1 MRRLRVTEAKW
12 KLMVDWSGKGKF
24 ASSDDDIT
32 AATLGLFLRH
42 LRDLGSEYIDA
53 ARLDI
58 RLANADHKYSPPNG
72 KSDLSGNL
80 EPGRK
85 VWLRAAFPCDMFAGV
100 AGTILDSHAP
110 DYGESYAWSS
120 PSSDFCIANGGGAK
134 TNGTRTGKRIS
145 TMDFALA
152 DASLGCDFTRGSG
165 ATQHGGLTLRYSD
178 ANNFLYVRVN
188 GSAVQ
193 LRKVDD
199 GTDSLLASASLN
211 WNAADTHFIQ
221 AELHGE
227 SIRVFVGRK
236 QLIAVSSNFNASA
249 TRHGLYC
256 DGAADHIWH
265 QFGGWASLF
274 YGDLHSIEPQPNAK
288 QCHIRAYDEMR
299 RLDNVTL
306 YMYAT
311 SSFPQTSDEILG
323 DILDYA
329 GVDSAARIL
338 DTGAVLV
345 PQLWSPALWDEQ
357 ASDEIRRLQD
367 EEDGFVYVDGRGFWR
382 MESRAHRASAPH
394 TKAKATLQ
402 ATSAADSASDD
413 SAGAYFSSLH
423 WSDGVGDIEN
433 KLFMRIRDAKNEGH
447 RTAWTLGEKP
457 YFSAGET
464 REFLA
469 ESKDYDVVG
478 GQLTPKKNTDYT
490 ANTQA
495 NGGGTDITDELTVTY
510 PATRLYNGKGTLIR
524 VKFGGTAGYLTRLGM
539 RTVNALAFD
548 APVLVS
554 STNTSS
560 QASYGQRIRSI
571 DARWTREAHRAQTTL
586 NVRLA
591 RRSKQRATIIVALP
605 NGSTLNTL
613 LALQL
618 RLSDRITLQYE
629 AMGVDGDFYI
639 EGSTLD
645 VAQAG
650 KRMERTL
657 LLRQA

>member
-1 MRRLRVTEAKW
+1 MSEA
-12 KLMVDWSGKGKF
+12 KLMVDWGGKGKF
-24 ASSDDDIT
+24 AGDDDDIT
-32 AATLGLFLRH
+32 AATFGLSLRH
-42 LRDLGSEYIDA
+42 LRDLGSEYIGA

-85 VWLRAAFPCDMFAGV
+85 VWLRAAFPCDMFAG
-100 AGTILDSHAP
+100 AADTILDNHTP
-110 DYGESYAWSS
+110 DYGESYVWSS
-120 PSSDFCIANGGGAK
+120 PSSDFRIADGGGAK
-134 TNGTRTGKRIS
+134 TNGVRTGKRIA

-152 DASLGCDFTRGSG
+152 DASLGCDFTRGSN
-165 ATQHGGLTLRYSD
+165 TTHHGGLTLRYSD
-178 ANNFLYVRVN
+178 ADNFLYIRVN

-193 LRKVDD
+193 LRKVED
-199 GTDSLLASASLN
+199 GTDSLLASAVLE
-211 WNAADTHFIQ
+211 WNAAATRFIQ
-221 AELHGE
+221 AELHGD
-227 SIRVFVGRK
+227 SIRVFVGRQ
-236 QLIAVSSNFNASA
+236 QLIAASSDFNADA

-256 DGAADHIWH
+256 DGAADHTWK

-299 RLDNVTL
+299 RLESVTL

-329 GVDSAARIL
+329 GVESAARML

-382 MESRAHRASAPH
+382 LESRTHRASAPH
-394 TKAKATLQ
+394 TKARATLQ
-402 ATSAADSASDD
+402 ATGVADSGSDD
-413 SAGAYFSSLH
+413 SAGAYFSSMR

-433 KLFMRIRDAKNEGH
+433 KLFMRIRDATNHGH

-490 ANTQA
+490 ANTRA
-495 NGGGTDITDELTVTY
+495 DGGGTDITDELTVTY

-524 VKFGGTAGYLTRLGM
+524 VRFGSTAGYLTRLGM
-539 RTVNALAFD
+539 RTVNALVFD

-554 STNTSS
+554 ASNASS

-571 DARWTREAHRAQTTL
+571 DARWTREAHRAQATL
-586 NVRLA
+586 NLRLA
-591 RRSKQRATIIVALP
+591 RRSNPRAAITVALP
-605 NGSTLNTL
+605 NGSALNTL

-618 RLSDRITLQYE
+618 RLSDRITLQYND
-629 AMGVDGDFYI
+629 MGVDGDFYI
-639 EGSTLD
+639 EGSTLE

>member
-1 MRRLRVTEAKW
+1 MSEAKW
-12 KLMVDWSGKGKF
+12 KLMVDWGGEGEF
-24 ASSDDDIT
+24 ADNDDDIT
-32 AATLGLFLRH
+32 AATLGLSLRH

-72 KSDLSGNL
+72 KSELSGNL

-100 AGTILDSHAP
+100 ADTILDNHAP

-120 PSSDFCIANGGGAK
+120 PSSDFCIADGGGAK
-134 TNGTRTGKRIS
+134 TNGARNGKRIS

-152 DASLGCDFTRGSG
+152 DASLGCDFTRGSN

-178 ANNFLYVRVN
+178 ADNFLYIRVN

-193 LRKVDD
+193 LRKVED
-199 GTDSLLASASLN
+199 GTDSLLAQAALE
-211 WNAADTHFIQ
+211 WNAADTHFIH
-221 AELHGE
+221 AELHGD
-227 SIRVFVGRK
+227 SIRVFVGRE
-236 QLIAVSSNFNASA
+236 QLIAASSYFNVGA

-256 DGAADHIWH
+256 DGAADHTWQ

-299 RLDNVTL
+299 RLENVTL

-329 GVDSAARIL
+329 GAESAARML
-338 DTGAVLV
+338 DTGTVLV

-382 MESRAHRASAPH
+382 LESRTHRASASH
-394 TKAKATLQ
+394 TKVRATLQ
-402 ATSAADSASDD
+402 ATSDSDD
-413 SAGAYFSSLH
+413 SAGAYFSSLR
-423 WSDGVGDIEN
+423 WSDGVGNIEN
-433 KLFMRIRDAKNEGH
+433 KLFMRIRDATNDGH

-495 NGGGTDITDELTVTY
+495 DDGGADITDELTVTY

-524 VKFGGTAGYLTRLGM
+524 VRFGSTAGYLTRLGM
-539 RTVNALAFD
+539 RTVNALAFN

-554 STNTSS
+554 AKNRSS

-586 NVRLA
+586 NLRLA
-591 RRSKQRATIIVALP
+591 RRSKPRAAITVALP
-605 NGSTLNTL
+605 NGSALNTL

-629 AMGVDGDFYI
+629 AMGVDGEFYI

>member
-1 MRRLRVTEAKW
+1 
-12 KLMVDWSGKGKF
+12 
-24 ASSDDDIT
+24 
-32 AATLGLFLRH
+32 
-42 LRDLGSEYIDA
+42 
-53 ARLDI
+53 
-58 RLANADHKYSPPNG
+58 
-72 KSDLSGNL
+72 
-80 EPGRK
+80 
-85 VWLRAAFPCDMFAGV
+85 
-100 AGTILDSHAP
+100 
-110 DYGESYAWSS
+110 
-120 PSSDFCIANGGGAK
+120 
-134 TNGTRTGKRIS
+134 
-145 TMDFALA
+145 MDFALA
-152 DASLGCDFTRGSG
+152 DASLGCDFTRGSN

-178 ANNFLYVRVN
+178 ADNFLYISVN
-188 GSAVQ
+188 GSSVQ
-193 LRKVDD
+193 LRKVED
-199 GTDSLLASASLN
+199 GTDSLLAQAALE

-227 SIRVFVGRK
+227 SIRVFVGREH
-236 QLIAVSSNFNASA
+236 LITASSDFNTGA

-256 DGAADHIWH
+256 DGAADHTWR

-299 RLDNVTL
+299 RLENVTL

-329 GVDSAARIL
+329 GAESAARML

-382 MESRAHRASAPH
+382 LESRTHRASAPH
-394 TKAKATLQ
+394 TKVRATLQ
-402 ATSAADSASDD
+402 ATSDSDD
-413 SAGAYFSSLH
+413 SAGAYFSSLR
-423 WSDGVGDIEN
+423 WSDGVGNIEN
-433 KLFMRIRDAKNEGH
+433 KLFMRIRDATNDGH
-447 RTAWTLGEKP
+447 RTAWTLVEKP

-495 NGGGTDITDELTVTY
+495 DGGGADITDELIVTY

-524 VKFGGTAGYLTRLGM
+524 VRFGSTAGYLTRLGM

-554 STNTSS
+554 SGNTSS

-571 DARWTREAHRAQTTL
+571 DARWIREAHRAQATL
-586 NVRLA
+586 DLRLA
-591 RRSKQRATIIVALP
+591 RRSKPRAAIRVTLP
-605 NGSTLNTL
+605 NGSALNTL
-613 LALQL
+613 LTLQL

-629 AMGVDGDFYI
+629 AMGVDSDFYI